1 MGVPSVGTL
10 GWWPTE
16 LGRYLRLLVITDPKL
31 RPDVVRSVEEA
42 LRGGATSIQ
51 LRMKEAST
59 RTLIAVG
66 REIRRLTRDYGALY
80 FVDDRVDVAL
90 ATDADGV
97 QLGPDDMPISVAREV
112 APNLLVGASVYS
124 LKEAL
129 DAEAQGAH
137 FLGAGSVYPS
147 PSKPNARVIGLDGL
161 RAIVRA
167 VRVPVVAI
175 GGITESN
182 VLEVMEAGVV
192 GVAVISAVMGA
203 PDASEA
209 AARLR
214 SLVDRALS
222 SRVGR
227 PDPRRARA

>member
-1 MGVPSVGTL
+1 M
-10 GWWPTE
+10 
-16 LGRYLRLLVITDPKL
+16 
-31 RPDVVRSVEEA
+31 EEA
-42 LRGGATSIQ
+42 LEGGATSIQ

-66 REIRRLTRDYGALY
+66 REIRRLTRSYGALY

-97 QLGPDDMPISVAREV
+97 QLGPEDMPVSVAREI
-112 APNLLVGASVYS
+112 APSLLIGASVYS
-124 LKEAL
+124 LEEAL

-147 PSKPNARVIGLDGL
+147 PTKPDARVIGLEGL
-161 RAIVRA
+161 RSVVRA

-182 VLEVMEAGVV
+182 VLEVMETGVA
-192 GVAVISAVMGA
+192 GVAVVSAVMGA
-203 PDASEA
+203 PNAREA

-214 SLVDRALS
+214 SLVDRALAL
-222 SRVGR
+222 RVE
-227 PDPRRARA
+227 DLDLRRARA

>member
-1 MGVPSVGTL
+1 MGAPSVGTL
-10 GWWPTE
+10 GWWLTE

-97 QLGPDDMPISVAREV
+97 QLGPDDIP
-112 APNLLVGASVYS
+112 L
-124 LKEAL
+124 
-129 DAEAQGAH
+129 
-137 FLGAGSVYPS
+137 
-147 PSKPNARVIGLDGL
+147 
-161 RAIVRA
+161 
-167 VRVPVVAI
+167 
-175 GGITESN
+175 
-182 VLEVMEAGVV
+182 
-192 GVAVISAVMGA
+192 
-203 PDASEA
+203 
-209 AARLR
+209 
-214 SLVDRALS
+214 
-222 SRVGR
+222 
-227 PDPRRARA
+227 

>member
-1 MGVPSVGTL
+1 
-10 GWWPTE
+10 
-16 LGRYLRLLVITDPKL
+16 
-31 RPDVVRSVEEA
+31 VEEA
-42 LRGGATSIQ
+42 LEGGATSIQ

-66 REIRRLTRDYGALY
+66 REIRRLTRSYGALY

-97 QLGPDDMPISVAREV
+97 QLGPEDMPVSMAREI
-112 APNLLVGASVYS
+112 APSLLIGASVYS
-124 LKEAL
+124 LEEAL

-147 PSKPNARVIGLDGL
+147 PTKPDARVIGLEGL
-161 RAIVRA
+161 RSIVRA

-182 VLEVMEAGVV
+182 VLEVMETGVA
-192 GVAVISAVMGA
+192 GVAVVSAVMGA
-203 PDASEA
+203 PNAREA

-214 SLVDRALS
+214 SLVDRALAP
-222 SRVGR
+222 RVEDL
-227 PDPRRARA
+227 DPRRARA

>member
-1 MGVPSVGTL
+1 
-10 GWWPTE
+10 
-16 LGRYLRLLVITDPKL
+16 
-31 RPDVVRSVEEA
+31 VEEA
-42 LRGGATSIQ
+42 LEGGATSIQ

-66 REIRRLTRDYGALY
+66 REIRRLTRSYGALY

-97 QLGPDDMPISVAREV
+97 QLGPEDMPVSVAREI
-112 APNLLVGASVYS
+112 APSLLIGASVYS
-124 LKEAL
+124 LEEAL

-147 PSKPNARVIGLDGL
+147 PTKPDARVIGLEGL
-161 RAIVRA
+161 RSVVRA

-182 VLEVMEAGVV
+182 VLEVMETGVA
-192 GVAVISAVMGA
+192 GVAVVSAVMGA
-203 PDASEA
+203 PNAREA

-214 SLVDRALS
+214 SLVDRALAL
-222 SRVGR
+222 RVE
-227 PDPRRARA
+227 DLDLRRARA

>member
-1 MGVPSVGTL
+1 V
-10 GWWPTE
+10 
-16 LGRYLRLLVITDPKL
+16 K
-31 RPDVVRSVEEA
+31 SVEEA
-42 LRGGATSIQ
+42 LEGGATSIQ
-51 LRMKEAST
+51 LRMKDSST

-66 REIRRLTRDYGALY
+66 REVRRLTRSYGALY

-97 QLGPDDMPISVAREV
+97 QLGPEDMPISVAREI
-112 APNLLVGASVYS
+112 APNLLIGASVYS

-147 PSKPNARVIGLDGL
+147 PTKPDARVIGLEGL
-161 RAIVRA
+161 RSIVKA

-182 VLEVMEAGVV
+182 VLEVMETGVA
-192 GVAVISAVMGA
+192 GVAVVSAVMGA
-203 PDASEA
+203 PNAREA
-209 AARLR
+209 TARLR
-214 SLVDRALS
+214 SLVDRALA
-222 SRVGR
+222 SRVGSL
-227 PDPRRARA
+227 DPRRDRA